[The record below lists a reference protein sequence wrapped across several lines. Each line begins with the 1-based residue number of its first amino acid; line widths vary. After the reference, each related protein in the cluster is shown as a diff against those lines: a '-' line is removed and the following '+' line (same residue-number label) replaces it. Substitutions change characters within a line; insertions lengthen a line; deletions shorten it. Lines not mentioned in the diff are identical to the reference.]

1 MEEILVIAFQL
12 FFEFF
17 IQIVGS
23 GLLDGFGRVT
33 TNTKTEDGC
42 VVFGLHIVLG
52 GGLGWLSTLI
62 APKLFLPYF
71 ALRIAN
77 LILAP
82 LLAGA
87 ISYWIA
93 TWAKSRGNET
103 NPTKHFWHGFLF
115 ALMFGLARFAFA
127 DR

>member
-1 MEEILVIAFQL
+1 MEEILVLVFQC

-23 GLLDGFGRVT
+23 GILDGIGRT
-33 TNTKTEDGC
+33 TTSKREDGC
-42 VVFGLHIVLG
+42 AILGLHIFFG

-62 APKLFLPYF
+62 APKLVLPYV

-77 LILAP
+77 LIVAP
-82 LLAGA
+82 LVAGA
-87 ISYWIA
+87 VSYLIA
-93 TWAKSRGNET
+93 SRVLKDGKASGT
-103 NPTKHFWHGFLF
+103 GHFVHGFLF

-127 DR
+127 AH

>member
-1 MEEILVIAFQL
+1 MEEILVVAFQL

-17 IQIVGS
+17 IQIIGS
-23 GLLDGFGRVT
+23 GLLDAVGRAT

-42 VVFGLHIVLG
+42 VIFGLHIVFG
-52 GGLGWLSTLI
+52 GGLGWISTLI

-71 ALRIAN
+71 GLRLAN

-82 LLAGA
+82 LISGL
-87 ISYWIA
+87 ISYLFA
-93 TWAKSRGNET
+93 KWAKPNGDGT
-103 NPTKHFWHGFLF
+103 GPFWHGCLF

-127 DR
+127 ER